1 MRRNARQR
9 PILQHSS
16 YTLYCVGTWP
26 PLNMWKVSSLSLWPP
41 ISFNS
46 FFRSRDEGRPLDSS
60 RILQSFCS
68 TRVCGL
74 SLFNNMQ
81 MELFSDEISGV
92 LAPGQPPPVLTSE
105 RWTLAKLSS
114 KSPPPRCW
122 NDVCRTVPVR
132 SRISSCNPLK
142 CAMLVV
148 AIFTGA
154 AWKKIPT
161 ERVWKFKTEAI
172 WKRKCSP
179 FSGVPSERC
188 SSALGYCMPWIREG

>member
-60 RILQSFCS
+60 RILQSFSS

-92 LAPGQPPPVLTSE
+92 LAPGATSPVLTSE

-114 KSPPPRCW
+114 KSPPPRFW

-142 CAMLVV
+142 CAM
-148 AIFTGA
+148 FGCCCFYWCCMKEDSNGA
-154 AWKKIPT
+154 GL
-161 ERVWKFKTEAI
+161 EV
-172 WKRKCSP
+172 
-179 FSGVPSERC
+179 
-188 SSALGYCMPWIREG
+188 